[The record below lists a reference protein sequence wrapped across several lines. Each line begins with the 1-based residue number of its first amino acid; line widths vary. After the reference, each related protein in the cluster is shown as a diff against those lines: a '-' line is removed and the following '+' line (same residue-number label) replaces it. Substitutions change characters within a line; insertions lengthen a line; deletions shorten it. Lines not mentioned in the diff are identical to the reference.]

1 MPSRVAN
8 QVAIKD
14 PAMSKRRAPPPQNK
28 KKKKRPAKPD
38 HQGEFYLAS

>member
-1 MPSRVAN
+1 
-8 QVAIKD
+8 
-14 PAMSKRRAPPPQNK
+14 MSKRRAPPPQNK